1 LDKQVTEFRKQ
12 EERRSRLEKPGV
24 RLCDLILGSP
34 FSQARLADRLE
45 EAAGQLEVE
54 HAARWE
60 ADAELE
66 ALRSSTARV

>member
-1 LDKQVTEFRKQ
+1 LDKRVTEFRKQ

-34 FSQARLADRLE
+34 FSQARLE

-66 ALRSSTARV
+66 ALQSSTARV